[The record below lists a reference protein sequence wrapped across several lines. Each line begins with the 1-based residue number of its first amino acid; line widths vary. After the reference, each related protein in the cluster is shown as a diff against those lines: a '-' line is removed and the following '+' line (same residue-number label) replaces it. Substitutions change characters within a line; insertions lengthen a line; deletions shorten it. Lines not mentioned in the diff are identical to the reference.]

1 MMVSYN
7 TRLYKT
13 TYVCTYFK
21 MTFGVMVEKQS
32 LGMTYAICYATGMLI
47 GKYTYAAYNF
57 Q

>member
-1 MMVSYN
+1 
-7 TRLYKT
+7 
-13 TYVCTYFK
+13 